1 MQQITPYLWFN
12 NEAEEAV
19 QFYTSIFKNSKIG
32 SMSRYPEGGPG
43 PAGSV
48 MIATFQ
54 LNGQDFIAL
63 NGGPLYKF
71 TEAVSFVVNCETQ
84 DDIDW
89 YWEKLSEGGSK
100 GRCGWLKDKF
110 GLSWQI
116 VPTIMAQLMQDKD
129 KNKTKR
135 VMDAF
140 MKMDKF
146 DIAALQ
152 QAHAQG

>member
-19 QFYTSIFKNSKIG
+19 QFYTSVFKNSKIG

-54 LNGQDFIAL
+54 LNGQEFIAL

-129 KNKTKR
+129 TRKTKR

-146 DIAALQ
+146 DIATLQ